1 MSDLYDEVWI
11 ESETGGA
18 QGPFETRMADRSS
31 EVWIYDE
38 GATIKIGAM
47 LIRKMTHGQARYLI
61 TAIRDERPPSPD
73 GRQGPLRRCLSV
85 QLENENL
92 TEALCRL
99 ISKIIAAPV
108 DESQKNEAKIHL
120 ANLIR
125 TPLVA
130 GILNGGGRELLDKL
144 N

>member
-18 QGPFETRMADRSS
+18 QGPFETRMADRST

-38 GATIKIGAM
+38 TAVIETGAI

-61 TAIRDERPPSPD
+61 TAIRDERPSFPD

-85 QLENENL
+85 QRENENL
-92 TEALCRL
+92 ADALCRL
-99 ISKIIAAPV
+99 ALKITAAPV
-108 DESQKNEAKIHL
+108 AESEKLEAKIQL
-120 ANLIR
+120 ASLIR
-125 TPLVA
+125 LPLVA
-130 GILNGGGRELLDKL
+130 GILNGGGWEVLEKL
-144 N
+144 K